1 MNIDPENQQCLVETN
16 LPTPKNG
23 RVELLIYWR
32 VIILFQYLLGSKV
45 SSENGK
51 NHRVLNK
58 KIRLSGDVSSS
69 ILLKDYHGLPQ
80 SFPSIGGQ

>member
-1 MNIDPENQQCLVETN
+1 MSYSINIDPENHQCLVETN

-32 VIILFQYLLGSKV
+32 VIILFQYFLGSKV
-45 SSENGK
+45 SSENGR

-69 ILLKDYHGLPQ
+69 ILLKDYHGLP
-80 SFPSIGGQ
+80 